1 MPASAPLT
9 GTAGFPAGP
18 SLARLNAVPKT
29 QEIAKTLQ
37 TQAKSIR
44 SWTCGRGSAKS
55 LRPQDRLMRAS
66 SPHQA
71 RPAGKPALPG
81 KAGAPRESRRSQK
94 KLGPPAFQPARL
106 WRGSMPCQRRRKSRK
121 PFKPKLNPSELDMR
135 EGTCQVAPAA
145 RSPDAGIEPAS
156 GEAGWKAGAPRE
168 SRRSQKK
175 LGPPAFQPARLW
187 RGSMPRQRRRKSRKP
202 FKPKPISIRAGHA
215 GGDLPSRSGRKPAQV
230 GMRNESQHSHSVY
243 VSLCCVP
250 PPNHHEHKTALQD
263 MR

>member
-18 SLARLNAVPKT
+18 SLARLNAVPKK

-81 KAGAPRESRRSQK
+81 KAGAPRKSWDRRLS
-94 KLGPPAFQPARL
+94 GRRVGGAARGGVPPQA
-106 WRGSMPCQRRRKSRK
+106 
-121 PFKPKLNPSELDMR
+121 
-135 EGTCQVAPAA
+135 APAHG
-145 RSPDAGIEPAS
+145 PGAGATPPPPP
-156 GEAGWKAGAPRE
+156 EAGWKAGAPRK
-168 SRRSQKK
+168 SRRSQGKPALPEK
-175 LGPPAFQPARLW
+175 TGTAGFPAGPSLARLNAAPKTQEIAKALQTQANIHPSW
-187 RGSMPRQRRRKSRKP
+187 TCGRGSAKSLRPQARTGWDEERIPTQSLGVRLSVLRSTTQPPR
-202 FKPKPISIRAGHA
+202 
-215 GGDLPSRSGRKPAQV
+215 
-230 GMRNESQHSHSVY
+230 
-243 VSLCCVP
+243 
-250 PPNHHEHKTALQD
+250 T
-263 MR
+263 

>member
-1 MPASAPLT
+1 MLRVNASFGAAHWDRRLSSRPVF
-9 GTAGFPAGP
+9 GAAQCRAKDAG
-18 SLARLNAVPKT
+18 N
-29 QEIAKTLQ
+29 
-37 TQAKSIR
+37 
-44 SWTCGRGSAKS
+44 
-55 LRPQDRLMRAS
+55 
-66 SPHQA
+66 
-71 RPAGKPALPG
+71 
-81 KAGAPRESRRSQK
+81 RE
-94 KLGPPAFQPARL
+94 
-106 WRGSMPCQRRRKSRK
+106 
-121 PFKPKLNPSELDMR
+121 NPSNPSQIHPELDMR
-135 EGTCQVAPAA
+135 EGICQVAPAA

-168 SRRSQKK
+168 SRRSQEK

-243 VSLCCVP
+243 VSLGCVP
-250 PPNHHEHKTALQD
+250 PPNPHEHKTALQD